1 MDEVGGA
8 IERVDDPHMICI
20 GVAVGFAR
28 LFGQDAVVGVGS
40 EQGFDDGVFAG
51 QVDFGYKII
60 DLFLRNSN
68 SLHVQGG
75 AVDDGACGA
84 CSLDGYVEHG
94 VEIGRHEFLRT
105 KQCSPVR
112 CQRRMAHFPMKLA
125 NRQGLSAQFGHFEA
139 LRTGTM
145 SPMRTRFILIET
157 SHPGNVGAAA
167 RALKVMGF
175 DEMVLVAP
183 RYNNVLRKEETI
195 QRASGANDVLDKTR
209 IVDTLEEALDGISHL
224 CATAMTPRDFGPPT
238 RSPREHFEMLLSR
251 AQAQSATSFSKTKEP
266 ISSIGFLFGSE
277 RFGMKNEDVYKC
289 HVALSIPTN
298 PQFGS
303 LNLAAALQLVA
314 YEWRLALGGFPVASL
329 VTESSLADAEQVS
342 GMLGHFEKALVEIGF
357 LDPAAPKKLMP
368 RLNQLFNRANLT
380 PEEIHILRGVA
391 KAMIETAQAKR

>member
-1 MDEVGGA
+1 MV
-8 IERVDDPHMICI
+8 
-20 GVAVGFAR
+20 
-28 LFGQDAVVGVGS
+28 
-40 EQGFDDGVFAG
+40 
-51 QVDFGYKII
+51 
-60 DLFLRNSN
+60 
-68 SLHVQGG
+68 
-75 AVDDGACGA
+75 
-84 CSLDGYVEHG
+84 
-94 VEIGRHEFLRT
+94 
-105 KQCSPVR
+105 
-112 CQRRMAHFPMKLA
+112 HFPTKLEGA
-125 NRQGLSAQFGHFEA
+125 KPIGLVFGHFA
-139 LRTGTM
+139 ATGSGTM

-183 RYNNVLRKEETI
+183 RYANVLRKEETI

-238 RSPREHFEMLLSR
+238 RAPREHFDLLLGR
-251 AQAQSATSFSKTKEP
+251 AQVQQLSNASAPADP

-314 YEWRLALGGFPVASL
+314 YEWRLALGGFPVASP
-329 VTESSLADAEQVS
+329 VAESALADASQVS
-342 GMLGHFEKALVEIGF
+342 GMLVHLEKALVEIGF

-368 RLNQLFNRANLT
+368 RLNQLFNRANLS